1 MVMMKPSIL
10 RLTPG
15 GPTPTFAC
23 RWSMASLPRRTLGAL
38 ALILPAAFLGCS
50 RATQNT
56 QATASPH
63 SIIIDAD
70 RIAQSGAATAWDALR
85 LTVPV
90 LQFRENSRGTPV
102 RITRRGR
109 SSIVLADQPLIWV
122 DNVRV
127 WDIRNLDLMPAA
139 DIHTI
144 EVLTGLEGTTQYGA
158 SNSTG
163 VILIRTKAGT

>member
-1 MVMMKPSIL
+1 MP
-10 RLTPG
+10 P
-15 GPTPTFAC
+15 
-23 RWSMASLPRRTLGAL
+23 LPRRTLSAC

-56 QATASPH
+56 ETTTSPH

-109 SSIVLADQPLIWV
+109 SSLVLNDQPLVWW

-163 VILIRTKAGT
+163 VILIRTKAGA